1 MLIPSTNERYS
12 EIKIYYKEVAEDCF
26 SSKTDLI
33 DITTYFDLSKLKD
46 GDERGWIQPINSI
59 STYRCRINFN
69 INTEKPFPQ
78 IQSKQLSFSLP
89 VQDECCNATIYLTD
103 LSGSDN
109 IPPVS
114 TNFDEF
120 KINTICPD
128 TPIITEVTDYH
139 NKVVA

>member
-1 MLIPSTNERYS
+1 MLIPSGNERYS

-103 LSGSDN
+103 LSGSETFHLFLQ
-109 IPPVS
+109 IL
-114 TNFDEF
+114 TNL
-120 KINTICPD
+120 KLIQYVLIRL
-128 TPIITEVTDYH
+128 
-139 NKVVA
+139 